1 MTNVT
6 ITLSLQQVRNLTIV
20 KTFMNYT
27 KLISIICTLILL
39 MTALILTGV
48 LVASGTAYAEDK
60 GLNQQDQQG
69 NMFSS
74 TKGVVT
80 GTKENVGKRDTSA
93 ASDFA
98 DRNDKAVASAK
109 AKPKTKKII
118 IGVILISIVVFIFI
132 NLIAASDNARFCT
145 NCHYS
150 GRMKIISI
158 SKKHYLDS
166 LIILLANVFPIFL
179 YYYSERARFL
189 CPRCNRT
196 STNVSIGRQRH
207 SRK

>member
-1 MTNVT
+1 
-6 ITLSLQQVRNLTIV
+6 
-20 KTFMNYT
+20 
-27 KLISIICTLILL
+27 
-39 MTALILTGV
+39 MTALILTGA
-48 LVASGTAYAEDK
+48 LVATGAAYAEDK
-60 GLNQQDQQG
+60 SLNRRDQQG
-69 NMFSS
+69 NMSSS
-74 TKGVVT
+74 TTGVVT

-98 DRNDKAVASAK
+98 DRNGKAVASAK

-118 IGVILISIVVFIFI
+118 IGVILISIVAFIFI

-166 LIILLANVFPIFL
+166 LIILLANVFPVLL
-179 YYYSERARFL
+179 YYYSRRARFI
-189 CPRCNRT
+189 CPQCNRT
-196 STNVSIGRQRH
+196 STNISIGRHRD
-207 SRK
+207 SKE